1 MLIYFTIFYFVF
13 FSTSRG
19 VDQQRFRVLDMDA
32 KGNLY
37 LYKTALLCKN
47 EIMKRLRNGT
57 YSLAEQSKKVGLS
70 KDSAALNCK
79 DLKQKLPSAVSAVY
93 WIDPDGGSRSNAFQ
107 VYCDQET
114 DGGGWT
120 LVYSYTFTAYSSFWT
135 GRNAVTPRPSWSAR
149 DANVR
154 VSTTVPLRETQYEAM
169 KFALWRSI
177 GKEFL
182 IKSNINNW
190 IACKED
196 KGSLVQQ
203 KKGSIQCKQVK
214 QVSKQCAGTVP
225 KSLWIGSRGAGL
237 DARSAYYY
245 FDGDTRINSPTHDPC
260 GTNRPN
266 QLKNVPNPH
275 GNIFVR

>member
-1 MLIYFTIFYFVF
+1 LFLI
-13 FSTSRG
+13 SDPRG
-19 VDQQRFRVLDMDA
+19 VDQRRFRVLDVDA

-37 LYKTALLCKN
+37 LYGTALFCKN
-47 EIMKRLRNGT
+47 EIIKRLRNGT
-57 YSLAEQSKKVGLS
+57 YSLAEQTELGLS
-70 KDSAALNCK
+70 KDLAVLNCK
-79 DLKQKLPSAVSAVY
+79 VLKEKSPYAVSGVY
-93 WIDPDGGSRSNAFQ
+93 WKDPDGGSRSNAFQ
-107 VYCDQET
+107 VYCDQQT

-135 GRNAVTPRPSWSAR
+135 GRNAVTPRPSWSAS

-154 VSTTVPLRETQYEAM
+154 VSKTVPLSETQYEAM
-169 KFALWRSI
+169 DFSLWRSI

-190 IACKED
+190 IACKE
-196 KGSLVQQ
+196 GSGSIVKQ
-203 KKGSIQCKQVK
+203 KKGSLSCKLVK
-214 QVSKQCAGTVP
+214 QVSNYP
-225 KSLWIGSRGAGL
+225 PSRGPLLTAG
-237 DARSAYYY
+237 STYYY

-266 QLKNVPNPH
+266 QLRNVPNPH